1 MNTQLT
7 PSETE
12 ELKTLTHLWNC
23 SEITDEQVKRMEEL
37 DRKALN
43 HLPQYLSLGAGVQSS
58 TLALMAATGE
68 VGPMPNGAIFADTLA
83 EPASV
88 YKWLDWLEKQLPFPV
103 YRVTKG
109 SLTEDSVKIHK
120 RTRREGVRVQGLIPA
135 FVLKQD
141 GTTGILG
148 RTCTADYKVQQIVR
162 KLRELESVKRGEKN
176 IQLVQWIGISSDE
189 ATRMKPSR
197 DAWAAIRWPL
207 IELGMTR
214 HHCLEWMKK
223 RRFPIPPRSA
233 CVYCPFNSDAE
244 WRRLRDKEPEEFAK
258 AVIFER
264 DLQKAHAVDDCR
276 KGVPFLHSSAIPLD
290 KVDFSTDED
299 HGQQMLFQNECEGMC
314 GV

>member
-12 ELKTLTHLWNC
+12 ELKNLTHLWNC
-23 SEITDEQVKRMEEL
+23 SEITDEQVKRMDEL

-58 TLALMAATGE
+58 TLALMAAAGE
-68 VGPMPNGAIFADTLA
+68 VGPMPKGAIFADTQA

-109 SLTEDSVKIHK
+109 SLTEDSVTIHN
-120 RTRREGVRVQGLIPA
+120 REKDGKPYARSLIPA
-135 FVLKQD
+135 FVLKRN
-141 GTTGILG
+141 GELGILG
-148 RTCTADYKVQQIVR
+148 RACTADYKVQQIMR
-162 KLRELESVKRGEKN
+162 KCRDLESVKRGEKN
-176 IQLVQWIGISSDE
+176 IRLVQWIGISMDE

-223 RRFPIPPRSA
+223 RGFPIPPRSA
-233 CVYCPFNSDAE
+233 CVYCPFHSDAE
-244 WRRLRDKEPEEFAK
+244 WRRLRDKEPEEFLK
-258 AVIFER
+258 AVVFER

-276 KGVPFLHSSAIPLD
+276 KGIPFLHSSAIPLD

>member
-12 ELKTLTHLWNC
+12 ELKQLTNLWNC
-23 SEITDEQVKRMEEL
+23 SEITDAQVKRMEEL

-58 TLALMAATGE
+58 TLALMAAAGE
-68 VGPMPNGAIFADTLA
+68 VGPMPKGAIFADTQA

-109 SLTEDSVKIHK
+109 SLTEDSIRIHK
-120 RTRREGVRVQGLIPA
+120 RTRRDGVRVQGLIPA
-135 FVLKQD
+135 FVLKKN
-141 GTTGILG
+141 GETGILG
-148 RTCTADYKVQQIVR
+148 RSCTADYKVQQIMR
-162 KLRELESVKRGEKN
+162 KLRKLESVSRGEKN
-176 IQLVQWIGISSDE
+176 IRLVQWIGISSDE

-197 DAWAAIRWPL
+197 DAWYAIRWPL
-207 IELGMTR
+207 IELGMSR
-214 HHCLEWMKK
+214 HHCLDWMKK
-223 RRFPIPPRSA
+223 RGFPVPPRSA
-233 CVYCPFNSDAE
+233 CIYCPFHSDAE
-244 WRRLRDKEPEEFAK
+244 WRRLRDKEPEEFTK

-314 GV
+314 GI